1 MLVSLYG
8 QLFPT
13 KTRFV
18 KLLQIFLAGNQ
29 KYPSNRKF

>member
-8 QLFPT
+8 QIFPT

-18 KLLQIFLAGNQ
+18 KLLQIFLAGIQ
-29 KYPSNRKF
+29 KYPFNRKF